1 MVRVWLAS
9 QSLRRAEM
17 LRTLFPNIHC
27 EGLPDVDERSPQGEV
42 ETQVD
47 EICRRKV
54 AAVVPKHG
62 YDLVVVSDTMLA
74 DPDDM
79 SCSLGK
85 PSDAV
90 EAAMMLHRL
99 SGRRH
104 QVWSATAVQLHGEWR
119 FYVEYAI
126 VEIDELSDEQLI
138 ELILNESWKGKA
150 GGYDLAGPMGVYAR
164 LIDGD
169 ESTVL
174 GIAGTAMEV
183 LTSASKL

>member
-1 MVRVWLAS
+1 
-9 QSLRRAEM
+9 
-17 LRTLFPNIHC
+17 
-27 EGLPDVDERSPQGEV
+27 
-42 ETQVD
+42 
-47 EICRRKV
+47 
-54 AAVVPKHG
+54 
-62 YDLVVVSDTMLA
+62 
-74 DPDDM
+74 
-79 SCSLGK
+79 
-85 PSDAV
+85 
-90 EAAMMLHRL
+90 
-99 SGRRH
+99 
-104 QVWSATAVQLHGEWR
+104 VWSATAVQLHGEWR

-150 GGYDLAGPMGVYAR
+150 GGYDLAGPMGAYAR